1 MICNLVA
8 MTFVESFTEIPQ
20 FVMVQQKTWPPMII
34 LVLGLAETLKIVS
47 ETTGPNDA
55 FKYLYKDIS
64 FNLVLVEN
72 TDAKGNSCL

>member
-1 MICNLVA
+1 MICKLVA
-8 MTFVESFTEIPQ
+8 MMCVGSFTEIPQ
-20 FVMVQQKTWPPMII
+20 CVMVQQKTWPPMII
-34 LVLGLAETLKIVS
+34 LVFRLAETLKIVS

-72 TDAKGNSCL
+72 TEAMDNSCH